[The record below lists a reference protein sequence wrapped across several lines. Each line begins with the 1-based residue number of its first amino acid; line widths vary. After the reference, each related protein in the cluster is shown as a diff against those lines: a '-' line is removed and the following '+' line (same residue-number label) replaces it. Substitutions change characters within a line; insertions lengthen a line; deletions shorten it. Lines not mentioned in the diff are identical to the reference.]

1 MRYITITTWEIA
13 DGADYDVALRAIEE
27 KRLPA
32 LKSFGAS
39 RVTVVRTSERTSAA
53 TPET

>member
-1 MRYITITTWEIA
+1 MRYITITTWEIL
-13 DGADYDVALRAIEE
+13 DGADFDIALRTIEE

-39 RVTVVRTSERTSAA
+39 RATIVRT
-53 TPET
+53 PPCQ